1 MELLNRIK
9 EKVEQR
15 KIEREAVEAVEEA
28 KERKINN
35 QKAKNLEDEA
45 IEFAEKLGVTVEE
58 ALIYLKKE
66 KKDKQTE
73 QTKKHFIEVGNKV
86 LKTMSKWS
94 EGADTRLME
103 SETKKSSTTTSS
115 DNPKEQPKKK
125 KEKMNFDFA
134 IGMLGG
140 NVK

>member
-1 MELLNRIK
+1 MGLLNRIK
-9 EKVEQR
+9 EKVELR
-15 KIEREAVEAVEEA
+15 KIEREAVGAVEEA
-28 KERKINN
+28 KERELNN
-35 QKAKNLEDEA
+35 QKVEKLEDEA
-45 IEFAEKLGVTVEE
+45 REFAEKLGVTVEE
-58 ALIYLKKE
+58 ALIYLRKE

-73 QTKKHFIEVGNKV
+73 QTKKHLVEAGNKV

-103 SETKKSSTTTSS
+103 SETKKSSTTTSTNS
-115 DNPKEQPKKK
+115 KEQPKKK
-125 KEKMNFDFA
+125 KEEMNFDFA

>member
-28 KERKINN
+28 KERELNN
-35 QKAKNLEDEA
+35 QKAKNFEDEA
-45 IEFAEKLGVTVEE
+45 REFAEKLGVTVEE

-73 QTKKHFIEVGNKV
+73 QTKKHLAEVGNKV
-86 LKTMSKWS
+86 LKTVGKWA

-103 SETKKSSTTTSS
+103 QETKKSST
-115 DNPKEQPKKK
+115 NLKEQPKKK